1 MSKWG
6 PRETHAEKRMDIL
19 NHYQITDLIASS
31 GQPTSEQFREIAAQG
46 YGVIINLAMPEHKQS
61 ICTEGSLVTTLGMT
75 FIHIPVPFDAPS
87 ENHYREFTGYMD
99 ALKDRKVWVH
109 CIINARVSAFFF
121 RYLQEVRGFSALK
134 AASPLLKTW
143 MPEMDEVWKEF
154 VNRAPQQLAQPADD
168 APDIVLARGR

>member
-1 MSKWG
+1 
-6 PRETHAEKRMDIL
+6 MDIL

-31 GQPTSEQFREIAAQG
+31 GQPTSEQFRELAAQG
-46 YGVIINLAMPEHKQS
+46 YGVIINLVMPEHRQS

-75 FIHIPVPFDAPS
+75 FIHSPVPFDAPS

-109 CIINARVSAFFF
+109 CIVNARVSAFFF

-134 AASPLLKTW
+134 PASPLLKAW
-143 MPEMDEVWKEF
+143 MPEMDEVWKDF
-154 VNRAPQQLAQPADD
+154 INREPQQLAQLADD
-168 APDIVLARGR
+168 APDILLARGR

>member
-1 MSKWG
+1 M
-6 PRETHAEKRMDIL
+6 
-19 NHYQITDLIASS
+19 
-31 GQPTSEQFREIAAQG
+31 
-46 YGVIINLAMPEHKQS
+46 IINLAMPEHKQS

-75 FIHIPVPFDAPS
+75 FIHIPVPFHAPS
-87 ENHYREFTGYMD
+87 ENHYREFAGYMD

-143 MPEMDEVWKEF
+143 MPEMDEVW
-154 VNRAPQQLAQPADD
+154 
-168 APDIVLARGR
+168 